1 MQCKKFE
8 FTASAYVDRQL
19 PEVEAAEYRS
29 HLSACNDCRLH
40 LVEIEQVSLLFR
52 DFEEPETPR
61 ELHSYIMTEARRHSN
76 HEISFAQRAVEW
88 LTKLNP
94 RLVAYTTGLV
104 LSVFS
109 FGILLSSFKPI
120 PVESLSRGALME
132 SEQAAIFPVIS
143 GSDREYH
150 SYNGLPAG
158 DGADADEN
166 YYQLPRVLDN
176 SALVSFSYTAYKQG
190 GNETMSAL
198 VEVDEDG
205 RAKLVDMID
214 TPKDSFLIE
223 QLWWTL
229 SNRTFQPATVSGH
242 PVPTRIILL
251 VERMD
256 VSG

>member
-1 MQCKKFE
+1 MECKKFE
-8 FTASAYVDRQL
+8 LTASAYVDRQL
-19 PEVEAAEYRS
+19 PEVESAEYRS
-29 HLSACNDCRLH
+29 HLSVCDDCRLH
-40 LVEIEQVSLLFR
+40 LVEIEQMSLLFR
-52 DFEEPETPR
+52 DFEKPETPR
-61 ELHSYIMTEARRHSN
+61 ELNSYIMTEARRHAN
-76 HEISFAQRAVEW
+76 KEINFGQLMVEW
-88 LTKLNP
+88 IAKLNP
-94 RLVAYTTGLV
+94 RLVAYATGVV

-120 PVESLSRGALME
+120 SVESLSRGAIME

-150 SYNGLPAG
+150 SYNGLPADEGAPG
-158 DGADADEN
+158 DEH

-176 SALVSFSYTAYKQG
+176 SALVSFSYIAYKQG
-190 GNETMSAL
+190 GNEGMSAL
-198 VEVDEDG
+198 VEVDSDG
-205 RAKLVDMID
+205 CAKLVDMID
-214 TPKDSFLIE
+214 TPKDPFLIE

-242 PVPTRIILL
+242 PVSTRIILL